1 MKRCQHD
8 GWICFL
14 TLRDERV
21 PLRPQV
27 ARGRSSKSIPRRQF
41 FTNTT
46 LGGIGA
52 IALGACSDRNFD
64 PTTQPTTNPKVNQP
78 VVRWRMAT
86 SWPKSLQILFDAA
99 DLLCQQVNVMTNG
112 HFVITPYAA
121 GELTEGLEVLQG
133 VQDGT
138 VECGHSAS
146 YYYLKYGK
154 ALAFGTTMPF
164 GLTAAQQNAWL
175 YYGGGLEAMQK
186 LYANLGIINFPGGN
200 TGTQMGG
207 WFKQKVNTIEDFK
220 GLRMRVP
227 GMGGLI
233 LERLG
238 VEIVSLP
245 GNRIFGALEA
255 GEIDAG
261 EWKNPHADRTLGLD
275 KVAPYYYYP
284 GWWEPGTSYEFQVN
298 LAQWQKLPPEY
309 REIFQAA
316 AADVNG
322 KMLAKFNAVNG
333 EVLEQ
338 MLLDGTKLLPF
349 SQDILQAAYT
359 AAFEMYEEMAA
370 MDQDFKKIYQ
380 QWQAFRTQIQQWHS
394 INELAFA
401 NSVMNGVIS

>member
-1 MKRCQHD
+1 MKRPQHD
-8 GWICFL
+8 GWISSL
-14 TLRDERV
+14 T
-21 PLRPQV
+21 
-27 ARGRSSKSIPRRQF
+27 KSIHRRQF
-41 FTNTT
+41 FTNTA
-46 LGGIGA
+46 LGAIGA
-52 IALGACSDRNFD
+52 TALGACRDRNKKS
-64 PTTQPTTNPKVNQP
+64 TKQPIDNQKVNRP

-86 SWPKSLQILFDAA
+86 SWPKSLQILFEAA
-99 DLLCQQVNVMTNG
+99 DLLCQKVNTMTKG
-112 HFVITPYAA
+112 RFVITPYPA
-121 GELTEGLEVLQG
+121 GELTKGLEVLQG

-164 GLTAAQQNAWL
+164 GLTAVQQNAWL

-207 WFKQKVNTIEDFK
+207 WFKQEVHNIQDFQ

-238 VEIVSLP
+238 VDVVPLA
-245 GNRIFGALEA
+245 GNRIFAALEA
-255 GEIDAG
+255 GEIDAA

-298 LAQWQKLPPEY
+298 LAQWQKLPREY
-309 REIFQAA
+309 QEIFKAA

-322 KMLAKFNAVNG
+322 KMLAKFNSVNG
-333 EVLEQ
+333 QVLEQ
-338 MLLDGTKLLPF
+338 MILDGTKLLPF
-349 SQDILQAAYT
+349 SQDILQAAYEE
-359 AAFEMYEEMAA
+359 AFELYEEMAA
-370 MDQDFKKIYQ
+370 MDRDFKEIYQ
-380 QWQAFRTQIQQWHS
+380 QWQVFRTEIQQWNS

-401 NSVMNGVIS
+401 NSIMDSVIY